1 MNVPYIPDRQEK
13 IIKKEV
19 KGFVSKFR
27 DFAVKGNAVD
37 LAVGIV
43 IGTAFGKIVSSLVAD
58 VITPVLELLIGGV
71 SFSSLVITL
80 TRPLSGADA
89 TPITI
94 NYGVFLQTMFD
105 FVVIAFV
112 LFLVIQAMH
121 SAKKRFE
128 KEQAE
133 APKAE
138 KPADIQLLEEIRD
151 ALKEKHIG

>member
-1 MNVPYIPDRQEK
+1 MKQA
-13 IIKKEV
+13 V

-58 VITPVLELLIGGV
+58 VMTPVIGLLLGGV
-71 SFSSLVITL
+71 SFNALVITL
-80 TRPLSGADA
+80 SRPLAGADA
-89 TPITI
+89 APITI
-94 NYGVFLQTMFD
+94 NYGLFLQTVFD

-112 LFLVIQAMH
+112 LFVVIQVMH

-151 ALKEKHIG
+151 AIREKGSA